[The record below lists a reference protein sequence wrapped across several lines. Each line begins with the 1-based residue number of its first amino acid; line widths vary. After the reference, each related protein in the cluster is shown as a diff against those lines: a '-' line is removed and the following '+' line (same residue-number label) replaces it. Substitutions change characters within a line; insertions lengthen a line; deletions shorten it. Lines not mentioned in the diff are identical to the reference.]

1 MPLTV
6 RMPCMA
12 RAFGPARHSAWA
24 GPLLLS
30 CLLACTP
37 GLPGPSGV
45 RPTAVRPDTLWVP
58 PPPENPVPEGVGRQA
73 LPGDLAERAQRL
85 TLADMVDVAL
95 RNNPATRLSWAQ
107 AREAAAQYGVSRSAW
122 FPTIDVSGTFTRL
135 KTVASQGRSAVKQNT
150 YGPSVT
156 ASWLLLD
163 VGGRSGQIDASAEAL
178 YAANWQHNATIQNVV
193 IHVDSAYF
201 GYVAQRALLEAQR
214 ASLAEADSNLAAAE
228 ERRRVGVATI
238 ADVLQARTA
247 QAQARLAM
255 QQTGGSLQVARGL
268 LAQALGYSPTLPYE
282 VDSTAGTGPTGA
294 VVMDVDSLIVTA
306 MASRPDLA
314 AVRAQAREAE
324 ADIRVARAGRLPSL
338 NLAATGGRTY
348 TTTLPNGGNNYT
360 LSLVLSLPVFSG
372 FRAEYTEEAARFR
385 ADEAAA
391 TLDLARQAVALQVFQ
406 SYYTLQTAAQQVR
419 TALDLAASASQSAD
433 VARGQYKAGVGSVLD
448 LLTAQS
454 ALASARS
461 GLVQARLAWYLA
473 LAQLSHD
480 AGLLDVRGETGLQV
494 IPDSTTVESH

>member
-1 MPLTV
+1 MAETV
-6 RMPCMA
+6 RSSCPIQWGA
-12 RAFGPARHSAWA
+12 S
-24 GPLLLS
+24 LLLGI
-30 CLLACTP
+30 LACVP
-37 GLPGPSGV
+37 APPGPGGV
-45 RPTAVRPDTLWVP
+45 RPTASRPDTLWVP
-58 PPPENPVPEGVGRQA
+58 PPPEASEVEPPRVRA
-73 LPGDLAERAQRL
+73 LPGDLVERVQHLA
-85 TLADMVDVAL
+85 LADMVDLAL

-107 AREAAAQYGVSRSAW
+107 AREAAANYGVSRSAW

-135 KTVASQGRSAVKQNT
+135 KTIASQGRSAVKQST
-150 YGPSVT
+150 YGPAVT

-163 VGGRSGQIDASAEAL
+163 VGGRSGQIDASAQAL

-201 GYVAQRALLEAQR
+201 GYVALRALLEAQR

-247 QAQARLAM
+247 QAQARLAV
-255 QQTGGSLQVARGL
+255 QQTEGNQQVARGL

-282 VDSTAGTGPTGA
+282 VDSAAGTGPTGA
-294 VVMDVDSLIVTA
+294 IVLGVDSLISTA
-306 MASRPDLA
+306 MAARPDLA
-314 AVRAQAREAE
+314 AVRAHVLEAQA
-324 ADIRVARAGRLPSL
+324 DVRVARAARLPQL
-338 NLAATGGRTY
+338 NLSATGGRTY
-348 TTTLPNGGNNYT
+348 TSTLPDGGNNYT

-385 ADEAAA
+385 ADQAAA
-391 TLDLARQAVALQVFQ
+391 TLDLTRQAVALQVFQ
-406 SYYTLQTAAQQVR
+406 SYYTLQTSAQQVR
-419 TALDLAASASQSAD
+419 TAMDLMASATQSAD

-461 GLVQARLAWYLA
+461 GLVQARLTWYLA

-480 AGLLDVRGETGLQV
+480 AGLLDIRGETGLGLV
-494 IPDSTTVESH
+494 PDSSTAEPRR